1 MPNSQPLQGKPR
13 HLEVLQDGQ
22 WKPFCRCNPFDIPEK
37 DYHGWPTVFEAICM
51 EGIGAFG
58 TLDEMKKTIETK
70 YKLTARIVN
79 EVCPILLED

>member
-1 MPNSQPLQGKPR
+1 
-13 HLEVLQDGQ
+13 
-22 WKPFCRCNPFDIPEK
+22 
-37 DYHGWPTVFEAICM
+37 M